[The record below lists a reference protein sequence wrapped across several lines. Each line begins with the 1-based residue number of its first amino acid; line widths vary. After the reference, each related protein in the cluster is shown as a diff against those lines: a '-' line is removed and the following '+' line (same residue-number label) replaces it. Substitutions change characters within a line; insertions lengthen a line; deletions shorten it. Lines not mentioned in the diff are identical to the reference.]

1 MAEDPSEQATG
12 NKTATTPSA
21 PLLPQRGST
30 AVSDRPG
37 ARPGG
42 PGPTHSDG
50 DAKARMLMTAQLV
63 YFLTPLRVRGPALTP
78 VPACIPSWR
87 PHTQQ
92 TAYPLSN
99 GRPGSE
105 SQPRRAYQKRA
116 FRGHRRVPNATPY
129 PTPLQDTEMVSQTP
143 LCGHPPP
150 SKACLKR
157 LNPWNL
163 LRPETEALDWLYFER
178 LHLPSLPVGTVSSC
192 RNDDA
197 PTWKTG

>member
-129 PTPLQDTEMVSQTP
+129 PTPLQDTEMVSLPFPASLTNT
-143 LCGHPPP
+143 
-150 SKACLKR
+150 S
-157 LNPWNL
+157 
-163 LRPETEALDWLYFER
+163 LRPSTSQQGLSEATEPMVPVKTRDPSAGLALF
-178 LHLPSLPVGTVSSC
+178 
-192 RNDDA
+192 
-197 PTWKTG
+197 